1 MHTVSKC
8 LFRGGAGLEEAAAAA
23 AAVATCGFLFFQ
35 KM

>member
-23 AAVATCGFLFFQ
+23 VAKCGFLFFQ

>member
-23 AAVATCGFLFFQ
+23 AVATCGFLFFQ